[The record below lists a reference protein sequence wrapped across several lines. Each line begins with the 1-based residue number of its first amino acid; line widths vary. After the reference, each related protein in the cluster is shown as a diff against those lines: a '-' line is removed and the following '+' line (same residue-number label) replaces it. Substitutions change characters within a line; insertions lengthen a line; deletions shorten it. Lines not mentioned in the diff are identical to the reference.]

1 MKFAKKVLLYQS
13 GLYLILGLFSI
24 MVALFAVSGDSTI
37 QKENA
42 ITPLLT
48 PPSTEI
54 R

>member
-24 MVALFAVSGDSTI
+24 TVALFAVSGDSTTP
-37 QKENA
+37 KENA